1 VGGYTNIDKDR
12 KGYNRM
18 LSTFSHVLPSI
29 IEGVKNTTNTDSND
43 HTYLL
48 DAVHEELTRVS
59 GYSAWWKWGEWM
71 EMGRRDGNGW
81 KCMTGWKWFNGWKY
95 PGDPVDP
102 GHPANAGDAADADL
116 RDGPCVRT

>member
-1 VGGYTNIDKDR
+1 MRSTRSSPEFPDTLPGGN
-12 KGYNRM
+12 
-18 LSTFSHVLPSI
+18 
-29 IEGVKNTTNTDSND
+29 GVN
-43 HTYLL
+43 
-48 DAVHEELTRVS
+48 
-59 GYSAWWKWGEWM
+59 GWKWGEGM
-71 EMGRRDGNGW
+71 EMDGNGW